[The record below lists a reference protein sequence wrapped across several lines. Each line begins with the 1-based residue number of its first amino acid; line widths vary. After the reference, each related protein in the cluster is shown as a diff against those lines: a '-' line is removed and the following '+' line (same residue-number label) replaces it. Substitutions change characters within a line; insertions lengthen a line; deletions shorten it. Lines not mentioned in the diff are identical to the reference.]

1 LKRLFVALTIP
12 DSVSKK
18 LAALQPE
25 PVKQI
30 RLVKPMNIH
39 LTLHFIGQADL
50 DKTANVLEQVSVQ
63 QFTIKL
69 KEPGLFRSKNGSI
82 TFWVRVQENEKLL
95 ELYNEI
101 AFALTD
107 VGYQKEERKF
117 SPHITLARCKKG
129 ISRPIIDKF
138 LQQKDSAFSAL
149 QITEFGL
156 YSSNLTNAGPI
167 YKLEHV
173 YPLNLL

>member
-1 LKRLFVALTIP
+1 MNRLFVALTIP
-12 DSVSKK
+12 DSVSKQ
-18 LAALQPE
+18 LTALQPE

-30 RLVKPMNIH
+30 RLVKPVNIH

-50 DKTANVLEQVSVQ
+50 DQIVNVLEQVSVQ
-63 QFTIKL
+63 QFTIEL
-69 KEPGLFRSKNGSI
+69 KDPDLFRSKNGSI
-82 TFWVRVQENEKLL
+82 TFWIGVQENEKLL
-95 ELYNEI
+95 ALYHEI
-101 AFALTD
+101 AFALAD

-117 SPHITLARCKKG
+117 SPHITLARCRKG

-138 LQQKDSAFSAL
+138 LQQKDSVFSVL
-149 QITEFGL
+149 QITQFGL

-173 YPLNLL
+173 YPLNL

>member
-12 DSVSKK
+12 DTVSTK
-18 LAALQPE
+18 LAALQPKS
-25 PVKQI
+25 VKQI

-69 KEPGLFRSKNGSI
+69 KEPGLFRSKNGST
-82 TFWVRVQENEKLL
+82 TFWVGVQENEKLF
-95 ELYNEI
+95 ELYHEI
-101 AFALTD
+101 AFALAE

-149 QITEFGL
+149 QITDFGL
-156 YSSNLTNAGPI
+156 YSSNPTNAGPV
-167 YKLEHV
+167 YKLEHI

>member
-12 DSVSKK
+12 DTVSTK
-18 LAALQPE
+18 LAALQPKS
-25 PVKQI
+25 VKQI

-82 TFWVRVQENEKLL
+82 TFWVGVQENEKLF
-95 ELYNEI
+95 ELYHEI
-101 AFALTD
+101 AFALAE

-129 ISRPIIDKF
+129 TSRPIIDKF

-149 QITEFGL
+149 QITDFGL
-156 YSSNLTNAGPI
+156 YSSNPTNAGPV
-167 YKLEHV
+167 YKLEHI

>member
-12 DSVSKK
+12 DTVSTK
-18 LAALQPE
+18 LAALQPKS
-25 PVKQI
+25 VKQI

-82 TFWVRVQENEKLL
+82 TFWVGVQENEKLF
-95 ELYNEI
+95 ELYHEI
-101 AFALTD
+101 AFALAE

-138 LQQKDSAFSAL
+138 LQQKDSVFSAL
-149 QITEFGL
+149 QITDFGL
-156 YSSNLTNAGPI
+156 YSSNPTNAGPV
-167 YKLEHV
+167 YKLEHI

>member
-1 LKRLFVALTIP
+1 
-12 DSVSKK
+12 
-18 LAALQPE
+18 
-25 PVKQI
+25 
-30 RLVKPMNIH
+30 MNIH

-82 TFWVRVQENEKLL
+82 TFWVGVQENEKLF
-95 ELYNEI
+95 ELYHEI
-101 AFALTD
+101 AFALAE

-149 QITEFGL
+149 QITDFGL
-156 YSSNLTNAGPI
+156 YSSNPTNAGPV
-167 YKLEHV
+167 YKLEHI

>member
-1 LKRLFVALTIP
+1 MNRLFVALAIP
-12 DSVSKK
+12 DSVSKQ
-18 LAALQPE
+18 LTALQPE

-30 RLVKPMNIH
+30 RLVKPVNIH

-50 DKTANVLEQVSVQ
+50 DKIVNVLEQVSVQ
-63 QFTIKL
+63 QFTIEL
-69 KEPGLFRSKNGSI
+69 KDPDLFRSKNGSI
-82 TFWVRVQENEKLL
+82 TFWIGVQENEKLL
-95 ELYNEI
+95 ALYNEI
-101 AFALTD
+101 AFALAD

-117 SPHITLARCKKG
+117 SPHITLARCRKG

-138 LQQKDSAFSAL
+138 LQQKDSVFSVL
-149 QITEFGL
+149 QITQFGL

-173 YPLNLL
+173 YPLNL

>member
-1 LKRLFVALTIP
+1 MNRLFVAFTIP
-12 DSVSKK
+12 DSVSKQ
-18 LAALQPE
+18 LTALQPE

-30 RLVKPMNIH
+30 RLVKPVNIH

-50 DKTANVLEQVSVQ
+50 DKIVNVLEQVSVQ
-63 QFTIKL
+63 QFTIEL
-69 KEPGLFRSKNGSI
+69 KDPDLFRSKNGSI
-82 TFWVRVQENEKLL
+82 TFWIGVQENEKLL
-95 ELYNEI
+95 ALYHEI
-101 AFALTD
+101 AFALAD

-117 SPHITLARCKKG
+117 SPHITLARCRKG

-138 LQQKDSAFSAL
+138 LQQKDSVFSVL
-149 QITEFGL
+149 QITQFGL

-173 YPLNLL
+173 YPLNL